1 MNRRERLLASIIG
14 PEMDETKSKM
24 LDTTI
29 KFILGDMGQQYIKM
43 WKAEGPGVMVFQ
55 PTNKERSMFFL
66 TLEELNSAK
75 EDSERANKGDLAE
88 SFRRILEAAQKIK
101 PDEKAGYVINDKEG
115 MRYFEIDYND
125 LNDKP
130 DLAPCSIE

>member
-43 WKAEGPGVMVFQ
+43 WKAEGLGVMVFQ
-55 PTNKERSMFFL
+55 PNNKERSMFFL

>member
-14 PEMDETKSKM
+14 PEMDETKAKM

-29 KFILGDMGQQYIKM
+29 RFILGDMGQQYIKM

-55 PTNKERSMFFL
+55 PSNKKRSMFFL
-66 TLEELNSAK
+66 TLEELNAAK
-75 EDSERANKGDLAE
+75 EDSERNNKDDLVE
-88 SFRRILEAAQKIK
+88 SFRRILEAAQKIN
-101 PDEKAGYVINDKEG
+101 PEEKAAYVINDDEG
-115 MRYFEIDYND
+115 MRYFEIDYNEI
-125 LNDKP
+125 NDKP